1 MSKLKKKR
9 MKIDAGGE
17 VITAEAYIDKINE
30 ENKQKKIEDD
40 KKQQKEERE
49 RKRIERENK
58 KLTNKGKC
66 NKKKQNKPVNTLRF
80 GGGARSILPGNV

>member
-1 MSKLKKKR
+1 MSKQKKKR

-40 KKQQKEERE
+40 KKQQKDERE

-58 KLTNKGKC
+58 KLTKKGKC
-66 NKKKQNKPVNTLRF
+66 NKKNKINQSTP
-80 GGGARSILPGNV
+80 

>member
-1 MSKLKKKR
+1 MSKQKKKR

-40 KKQQKEERE
+40 KK
-49 RKRIERENK
+49 
-58 KLTNKGKC
+58 
-66 NKKKQNKPVNTLRF
+66 
-80 GGGARSILPGNV
+80 